1 MVQSAM
7 GWFCSFGRKFSLC
20 FLTLPNLLVK
30 VKEIDWLNC
39 VDRLFWLESKFF
51 LVGFFSFDRRRGREI
66 EQKLRVGVADSGK
79 EIGMTNLRR
88 IGPAFVYFQIHL
100 ITNNRKRCFLC

>member
-1 MVQSAM
+1 M
-7 GWFCSFGRKFSLC
+7 GWFCSFRRKFSLC
-20 FLTLPNLLVK
+20 LLTLPYLLVK
-30 VKEIDWLNC
+30 IKEIDWLNC

-51 LVGFFSFDRRRGREI
+51 LVGFLSFDRRRGRKI
-66 EQKLRVGVADSGK
+66 KQKLRVGVVDSRK
-79 EIGMTNLRR
+79 DVGMTNLRR